1 MTVRKKKG
9 QTGLRVMDTFTYVDL
24 AAVAAAAAIVDEVPR
39 DFEDQITD
47 YQSFCIIC

>member
-1 MTVRKKKG
+1 MIYKVEET
-9 QTGLRVMDTFTYVDL
+9 TMDSFAFVDL
-24 AAVAAAAAIVDEVPR
+24 AAVAAAAIEDDEVPR

>member
-9 QTGLRVMDTFTYVDL
+9 QTGLRAMDTFTYVDL
-24 AAVAAAAAIVDEVPR
+24 AAVAAAAIVDEVPR